1 MYLEDLRG
9 KITSLCWWR
18 LGCGGS
24 PVLSSASRD
33 SPSGS
38 EVRLHFHGAMPTRLE
53 AHFRLLCSWCGPL
66 PMPGSSRPVLEHRE
80 CGSRAACLPPT
91 PACVMSPGGR
101 GSGSSPVSWLQ
112 EPWACFG
119 RVGLHRLGLVPP
131 TATCQG
137 QRSTR
142 VGDKNHSFLLSS
154 SPPSAS
160 RLRDPEPLLDKGQM
174 PGRTPPTQENSPDQ
188 SGFHGR

>member
-38 EVRLHFHGAMPTRLE
+38 KVRLHFHGAMPTRLE

-66 PMPGSSRPVLEHRE
+66 PTPASSRPVLEHRE
-80 CGSRAACLPPT
+80 CGSRAPCLTRLCHEPRRERQWVISSVL
-91 PACVMSPGGR
+91 AAGALGLLWEGGT
-101 GSGSSPVSWLQ
+101 SQAGSSPTHCHLLRPEV
-112 EPWACFG
+112 
-119 RVGLHRLGLVPP
+119 H
-131 TATCQG
+131 
-137 QRSTR
+137 TR
-142 VGDKNHSFLLSS
+142 G
-154 SPPSAS
+154 
-160 RLRDPEPLLDKGQM
+160 G
-174 PGRTPPTQENSPDQ
+174 
-188 SGFHGR
+188 